1 MSANT
6 WLIIA
11 TVGFSLAGVAL
22 IVAIFIFIKLNIP
35 SVIGDLTGKTVA
47 REIKAM
53 KEFNNSSSYRKYR
66 ANDNLSNDR
75 KAAANS
81 LLQGNGNGKIIA
93 EAHLSKR
100 LDIDNNAVNVQ
111 NNNYQQVDN
120 YNEQLTYNS
129 EIKTEVIN
137 NETEVM
143 DAERTE
149 LLRDNSTEVLNDES
163 TEMLREN
170 PTELLKSNA
179 TEVLND
185 ESTEVL
191 GENPTE
197 LLKSN
202 ATEVLNDGS
211 TEVLRENPTE
221 LLKSNATEVLNDE
234 STEVLREKPT
244 ELLKSNATEVLNDG
258 STEVLR
264 ENPTELLKNNATQVL
279 SCNNIQE
286 NYTTVLKN
294 EKGKGANT
302 PQLVNFRVTRSKI
315 LIHTDEVI

>member
-53 KEFNNSSSYRKYR
+53 KEFNNSSSYRKT
-66 ANDNLSNDR
+66 D
-75 KAAANS
+75 ANS

-185 ESTEVL
+185 ESTEIL
-191 GENPTE
+191 RENPTE

-211 TEVLRENPTE
+211 TEVLREN
-221 LLKSNATEVLNDE
+221 
-234 STEVLREKPT
+234 PT

-294 EKGKGANT
+294 EKGKGANA